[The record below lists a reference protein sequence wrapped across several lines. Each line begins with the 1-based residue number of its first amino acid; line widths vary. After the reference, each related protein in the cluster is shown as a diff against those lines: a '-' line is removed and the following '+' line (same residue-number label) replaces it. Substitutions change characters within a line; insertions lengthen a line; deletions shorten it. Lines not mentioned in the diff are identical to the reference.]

1 MHQILI
7 GDFWKYIPRSLR
19 FVQLILNFLQVLYPV
34 VTETL
39 RYELGYQNNV
49 TRWIERRP
57 LLFDTSLP
65 VHASNQFLDYDI
77 RVNFRVKNLEISSEN
92 K

>member
-1 MHQILI
+1 MR
-7 GDFWKYIPRSLR
+7 PPR

-34 VTETL
+34 VTETR
-39 RYELGYQNNV
+39 RYELGYLNNV

-57 LLFDTSLP
+57 LLIRRYLYTP
-65 VHASNQFLDYDI
+65 QNQFLNYDI
-77 RVNFRVKNLEISSEN
+77 RVNLRVKNREISSEN

>member
-1 MHQILI
+1 MR
-7 GDFWKYIPRSLR
+7 PPR

-34 VTETL
+34 VTETR

-57 LLFDTSLP
+57 LL
-65 VHASNQFLDYDI
+65 I
-77 RVNFRVKNLEISSEN
+77 RRYLYTPQINSSITT
-92 K
+92 